1 MWFEV
6 LNILILIFVLRWI
19 KGLSKCDCAKGLSRD
34 FMQFYFSAGLVFQFA
49 TLLGLDALLDWPM
62 AGLAVAYGFVAL
74 WYIKKEKEMNCECA
88 GRILTPQFFWLTF
101 GQTAWALSKILL
113 RS

>member
-1 MWFEV
+1 
-6 LNILILIFVLRWI
+6 
-19 KGLSKCDCAKGLSRD
+19 
-34 FMQFYFSAGLVFQFA
+34 
-49 TLLGLDALLDWPM
+49 M
-62 AGLAVAYGFVAL
+62 AGLAVVYGVVAL
-74 WYIKKEKEMNCECA
+74 RYIKKEKEANCECA